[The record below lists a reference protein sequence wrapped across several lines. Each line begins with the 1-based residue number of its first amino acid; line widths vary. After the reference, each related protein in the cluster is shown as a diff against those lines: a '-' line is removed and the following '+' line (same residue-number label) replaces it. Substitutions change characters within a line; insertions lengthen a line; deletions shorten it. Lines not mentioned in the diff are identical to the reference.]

1 MPEPVV
7 RFETLPGIQIQADWK
22 HLGVW
27 PLGEELVELHDMVA
41 ILGSSRRPAIRIAAS
56 CTREVSFE
64 RLVRCLD
71 DLGGVT
77 REILTDRD
85 SVVCSNAPAGPLFV
99 PEWVDLCELLGTVP
113 RACRAYRAQTKAA
126 AEAGVLVVERWVL
139 APLRHRQFF
148 ALADL
153 NVAIRER
160 VAAVNAR
167 QFRGQPTSRRDLFE
181 ELERPAL
188 QPLPPT
194 RYEFTAIK
202 KATVNIDYHVEAERH
217 FYSVPHRYVRQKV
230 EVWITAETIAVY
242 HGHRRVASHVREY
255 GKQRYITDPAHM
267 PASHRAHLEWTPQRL
282 IKWAGTVGPAAAAVT
297 ERILET
303 KPHPE
308 HGYRACLG
316 LMSLARRHGD
326 ARVHA
331 ACARALSVNAVS
343 YTSVKSILTQHLDTL
358 PLPQVQLSLVPPPPL
373 HENLRG
379 ASYYAVEREA

>member
-1 MPEPVV
+1 MPRVTVPDNLKAGVTKACWYEPDLNRSYLQLARHVNTIV
-7 RFETLPGIQIQADWK
+7 LPAR
-22 HLGVW
+22 V
-27 PLGEELVELHDMVA
+27 
-41 ILGSSRRPAIRIAAS
+41 RRP
-56 CTREVSFE
+56 
-64 RLVRCLD
+64 
-71 DLGGVT
+71 
-77 REILTDRD
+77 RD
-85 SVVCSNAPAGPLFV
+85 
-99 PEWVDLCELLGTVP
+99 
-113 RACRAYRAQTKAA
+113 KAA

-139 APLRHRQFF
+139 APLRHQQFF

-160 VAAVNAR
+160 VAEVNAR

-181 ELERPAL
+181 EVERPAL
-188 QPLPPT
+188 QPLPAT
-194 RYEFTAIK
+194 RYEFTEIK
-202 KATVNIDYHVEAERH
+202 KATVHIDYHVEADHR

-230 EVWITAETIAVY
+230 EVWITAETVAVY

-255 GKQRYITDPAHM
+255 GKRRYITDPAHM

-303 KPHPE
+303 RPHPE

-326 ARVHA
+326 DRVQA

-343 YTSVKSILTQHLDTL
+343 YTSVKSILAQHLDTL
-358 PLPQVQLSLVPPPPL
+358 PLPQVQLSLVPPPPV

-379 ASYYAVEREA
+379 AAYYAVEQEA